1 MNPTNV
7 NKAEANRDPIS
18 GAPGAHPVGTGLGAA
33 AGGIAGGAAAGT
45 LAAGPVGTVI
55 GAAVG
60 AVLGGLGGKAIA
72 EQAGHDAREAYSTL
86 NMGAGFALFVKADD
100 AERTAEVARAQ
111 GVDAWVA
118 GKVEAGPKQLL
129 IEPIGVRF
137 GDDDLQLR

>member
-1 MNPTNV
+1 
-7 NKAEANRDPIS
+7 
-18 GAPGAHPVGTGLGAA
+18 
-33 AGGIAGGAAAGT
+33 
-45 LAAGPVGTVI
+45 
-55 GAAVG
+55 
-60 AVLGGLGGKAIA
+60 
-72 EQAGHDAREAYSTL
+72 
-86 NMGAGFALFVKADD
+86 MGAGFALFVKADD